1 MNARSSTEETSQN
14 FLGNVSLN
22 TPETLKVK
30 KITEIIESY
39 LMKLGSDVQEYEA
52 VKVALRSLVK
62 VVQQFN
68 TTLME
73 KATQGCIP
81 IDYLIILSVWVTSQ
95 LGS

>member
-1 MNARSSTEETSQN
+1 LNARSSTEETSQN

-22 TPETLKVK
+22 TPATLKVK

-81 IDYLIILSVWVTSQ
+81 IDYLIILSFRSN
-95 LGS
+95 

>member
-1 MNARSSTEETSQN
+1 MTWLFLNARSSTEEISQN

-22 TPETLKVK
+22 TPATLKVK

-73 KATQGCIP
+73 KATKGCIP
-81 IDYLIILSVWVTSQ
+81 IDYLIILSFRSN
-95 LGS
+95 